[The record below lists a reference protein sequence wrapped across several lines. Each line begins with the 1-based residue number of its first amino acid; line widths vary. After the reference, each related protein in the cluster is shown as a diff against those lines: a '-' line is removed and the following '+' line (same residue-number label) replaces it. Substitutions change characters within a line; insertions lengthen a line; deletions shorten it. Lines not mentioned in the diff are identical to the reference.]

1 MYKNKTFCFSPP
13 VMLATFFIEVFGA
26 IYTVVRY
33 KMDRIGKLVVAI
45 LLLLGVFQLAEYM
58 ICESISLPG
67 LTWARIGYVA
77 ITLLPPLGI
86 SLAMA
91 LAGKK
96 SNWQAAVYL
105 ACGAF
110 IAYFLVINNS
120 LTGQVC
126 AGNYVIF
133 RAHPASMRLY
143 ALYYFGLLALGVYLS
158 LRWRRHT
165 KNART
170 KTALLALAIGY
181 MAFIIP
187 TITANLLSPATMA
200 AIPSVMCGFAVLL
213 AITLIGWVLPNGGA
227 LRKGSLSRRPTKS

>member
-13 VMLATFFIEVFGA
+13 VMLATFFIEFFGA
-26 IYTVVRY
+26 IYTIVRY
-33 KMDRIGKLVVAI
+33 KMDKVGRLVVAI
-45 LLLLGVFQLAEYM
+45 LLFLSVFQLAEYM
-58 ICESISLPG
+58 ICEVINLPG
-67 LTWARIGYVA
+67 LTWARIGYVS

-96 SNWQAAVYL
+96 SAKGQAALYA

-110 IAYFLVINNS
+110 IVYFLFVGNS

-133 RAHPASMRLY
+133 TAHPASMKLY
-143 ALYYFGLLALGVYLS
+143 ALYYFGLLAIGVYLS
-158 LRWRRHT
+158 LLWRAQT
-165 KNART
+165 KKRRT

-181 MAFIIP
+181 TSFIVP

-213 AITLIGWVLPNGGA
+213 AITLLGWVLPNGGT
-227 LRKGSLSRRPTKS
+227 LRKVTT